1 MRRERNRL
9 LPFGRRC
16 DARDRRLTGLG
27 LVASRALGDRSVAS
41 LSTQRDRNRVM
52 SPGAREPRV
61 VAGRRAR
68 GRVRIK
74 LEGEKIIK
82 KLSFGGKIIKK
93 VKFRGKNYK
102 KLSFGGKNY
111 KKVKCRGKKL

>member
-1 MRRERNRL
+1 MV
-9 LPFGRRC
+9 GRQGRSSA
-16 DARDRRLTGLG
+16 DGSRTGTGRD
-27 LVASRALGDRSVAS
+27 LGDRSVAS

-74 LEGEKIIK
+74 LAGEKII
-82 KLSFGGKIIKK
+82 
-93 VKFRGKNYK
+93 K

-111 KKVKCRGKKL
+111 KKVKCRGKNYKKVKFRREKL

>member
-1 MRRERNRL
+1 VV
-9 LPFGRRC
+9 GRQGRSSA
-16 DARDRRLTGLG
+16 DGSRTGTGRD
-27 LVASRALGDRSVAS
+27 LGDRSVAS

-52 SPGAREPRV
+52 SPGARETRV

-74 LEGEKIIK
+74 LAGEKIIK
-82 KLSFGGKIIKK
+82 KLSFGGKII
-93 VKFRGKNYK
+93 K